1 MRFSPNMA
9 IRPNLPSAAMPFA
22 ESLEHIC
29 QMRGISEMRNDNRYY
44 DGKDGGRGGL
54 EGGMREKE
62 GKAIVWSLGLWTW
75 QKV

>member
-1 MRFSPNMA
+1 MA

-44 DGKDGGRGGL
+44 DRREGCGRVEGGRTVTRGRKGR
-54 EGGMREKE
+54 GRR
-62 GKAIVWSLGLWTW
+62 
-75 QKV
+75 